1 MAKIATIIILFIV
14 LACYFV
20 SSISIWPLSSFNT
33 KMESSMISY
42 DLILGRINTM
52 LRSIIMLSQASSVK
66 DILKNFKAF
75 LLFSKLPVMV
85 LQSVVQENTPVLSSC
100 NIYSDSLFTYV
111 SPYDDVAIQL
121 YFWSRHSLYRALSD
135 GALHEPTNMAN
146 ASIIAVRMF
155 IFISFAFYGLTFSLA
170 HFFCI
175 LYLSMLPYIADTS
188 RTVRVEEQS
197 EHFAYKVR
205 IDFTLPYVTLALS
218 TGMIAFA
225 YAALADFTP
234 RCFLVI
240 LTSGAFAG
248 QEFAARS
255 TIQPTGGYIVFTC
268 CYTFHIQ
275 CFLSV

>member
-1 MAKIATIIILFIV
+1 
-14 LACYFV
+14 
-20 SSISIWPLSSFNT
+20 
-33 KMESSMISY
+33 
-42 DLILGRINTM
+42 
-52 LRSIIMLSQASSVK
+52 
-66 DILKNFKAF
+66 
-75 LLFSKLPVMV
+75 
-85 LQSVVQENTPVLSSC
+85 
-100 NIYSDSLFTYV
+100 
-111 SPYDDVAIQL
+111 
-121 YFWSRHSLYRALSD
+121 
-135 GALHEPTNMAN
+135 
-146 ASIIAVRMF
+146 MF

-248 QEFAARS
+248 QEFATRS
-255 TIQPTGGYIVFTC
+255 AIQSTSGYIAFISCYILHIFNVFC
-268 CYTFHIQ
+268 PYNFCHSHNINRHA
-275 CFLSV
+275 LI